1 MQPLIDV
8 IHNVIGKQENGAKK
22 PPKNQQHP
30 KTQTET
36 PNPPKLMKNLWSHA
50 PNKHD

>member
-8 IHNVIGKQENGAKK
+8 IPNVIGKQENGAKK
-22 PPKNQQHP
+22 NPKNQQNP

-36 PNPPKLMKNLWSHA
+36 PKPLKLIKKPVESCS
-50 PNKHD
+50 